1 MLEVKVTDDT
11 FMVQAGGD
19 VIDMLSEIAM
29 TVSTIYNRMN
39 SGAPENADLFRTL
52 FTQAA
57 NTPDGPFWGMDPGPG
72 ERDLFAVIPFPK
84 KGENPND

>member
-1 MLEVKVTDDT
+1 MLEIKVTDDV

-19 VIDMLSEIAM
+19 VIDMLAEIAM
-29 TVSTIYNRMN
+29 AVSAIYNRMN
-39 SGAPENADLFRTL
+39 SNAPDNADLFRTL

-84 KGENPND
+84 KGETPHA